1 MELEKTSKPD
11 LKNWEKNLLQRFS
24 QYKESGLKLDLTRG
38 KPGTEQLDLANPVS
52 YTHLTLP
59 TIYSV

>member
-1 MELEKTSKPD
+1 MESSAALMLRAMVAVAHADGRLDTREVD
-11 LKNWEKNLLQRFS
+11 LIQEIYQS
-24 QYKESGLKLDLTRG
+24 
-38 KPGTEQLDLANPVS
+38 PVS